1 MKDEKTL
8 KQMVREYEQQ
18 MPPEIMNIITSFDW
32 KRELREIVHQE
43 ALMLDVGTALEESVY
58 LLILGVIKVEDLY
71 DDLVE
76 NHELTEEKA
85 QKVLYEIEQHIFQQ
99 LNARL
104 AKMDV
109 GETGSAY
116 IKPKADDVSRDDILA
131 EIENDVPPPVLS
143 NVVMPGTGTLGA
155 ASMEP
160 ATKPAAGSRLGLS
173 DNVSTSDA
181 ASEKP
186 ADRLGLRTD
195 ASTDTA
201 AKPIGAVMQP
211 ASPASKVSA
220 LESATS
226 APQTVPTAPVMPTAK
241 PAVPSDPIASGLS
254 TPTVAAA
261 PVSPSSAPAGPAPK
275 SYATDPYR
283 EPIE

>member
-1 MKDEKTL
+1 
-8 KQMVREYEQQ
+8 MVREYEQQ